1 MEKFQITDPPKF
13 GSLVFLLCVD
23 GNGISLKNWRCKFS
37 LFLNFPLVHFSPIT
51 LPRFHFNINAWLH
64 LKHLCVDIYASLVY
78 PMSHLCVVLHFL
90 IFSQIHSLTLPNNK
104 KLLVILIFCQ
114 QFVKMSDLCRM
125 CYPLFPY
132 DKLLIATTIQEAI
145 DKGHTD
151 CVEVLFQIENYWSL
165 SQRSPYKALVEAAQ
179 KGQFGLV
186 KYLFQLKPTWFLAD
200 LQQILCEAVSRGHI
214 HIMEFLIASAVN
226 VEGQTPLILA
236 TIKGDEKMVKSVLQ
250 AGADV
255 NKVGKFGNRSTALM
269 IATRHGY
276 LNITKVLLE
285 AGADVNMIC
294 AKGTSFLNYRQ
305 DDVELVG
312 EVGDTALIIAARNG
326 HMNIIIVLVEA
337 GADVNKICSKAPSFL
352 EYTRDLDL
360 EGKSDDTAL
369 IIAARKGHV
378 NIIKVL
384 VEAGAD
390 VNKIYNSSETALIS
404 LALNGN
410 IQGVRLLL
418 RSGAKVNTGNTLPLG
433 TVNSNISHLLSA
445 AGQTVMTRFL
455 KSSTDTLHHHCRM
468 VIRTHL
474 LKLDLHENLFLRI
487 PRLGLPSRLTKYLL
501 FDTSLDE
508 NDT

>member
-1 MEKFQITDPPKF
+1 MTRK
-13 GSLVFLLCVD
+13 LVRT
-23 GNGISLKNWRCKFS
+23 LKLR
-37 LFLNFPLVHFSPIT
+37 
-51 LPRFHFNINAWLH
+51 RFIVIL
-64 LKHLCVDIYASLVY
+64 
-78 PMSHLCVVLHFL
+78 
-90 IFSQIHSLTLPNNK
+90 QIHLLKLRNNK

-125 CYPLFPY
+125 CYPMFPL
-132 DKLLIATTIQEAI
+132 DKLLMATMIQEAI

-151 CVEVLFQIENYWSL
+151 CMEVLFQIEDYWSL
-165 SQRSPYKALVEAAQ
+165 SQRSPDKALVEAAQ
-179 KGQFGLV
+179 KGQLGLV
-186 KYLFQLKPTWFLAD
+186 KYFFRLEPTWFLGD
-200 LQQILCEAVSRGHI
+200 LQRPLCEAISQGHI

-226 VEGQTPLILA
+226 AEGQTPLILA
-236 TIKGDEKMVKSVLQ
+236 TTKGDEKMVKSVLQ
-250 AGADV
+250 AEADV
-255 NKVGKFGNRSTALM
+255 NNFGKFSKFGNKFTALM
-269 IATRHGY
+269 IAARHGY

-294 AKGTSFLNYRQ
+294 AKGTSFFKYRQ

-326 HMNIIIVLVEA
+326 HMNIIKVLVEA
-337 GADVNKICSKAPSFL
+337 GADVNKICSKAPSFSKF
-352 EYTRDLDL
+352 TRDLEL

-378 NIIKVL
+378 KIIEVL
-384 VEAGAD
+384 IEAGAN
-390 VNKIYNSSETALIS
+390 VNTIYNSSETALIS

-410 IQGVRLLL
+410 TQGVRLLL
-418 RSGAKVNTGNTLPLG
+418 RSGAKVNRGNTLPLG

-445 AGQTVMTRFL
+445 AGQTVMIRFL

-468 VIRTHL
+468 AIRRHL
-474 LKLDLHENLFLRI
+474 LKLDQHENLFLRI

-501 FDTSLDE
+501 FGTSLDE